1 MNGQFEVVIVKLIA
15 VLVQKYVVVCKKK
28 IGFFLTK
35 ILQLQLYSANL
46 VYFASFCILQ
56 NKCKPVNF
64 LILS

>member
-35 ILQLQLYSANL
+35 NITAAAL
-46 VYFASFCILQ
+46 
-56 NKCKPVNF
+56 
-64 LILS
+64 